1 MTREDDIIMLVRD
14 RYGSV
19 IDLEERPEIL
29 IEIIQRFGADDPDG
43 GLPPGGTPNPP
54 PGPTSMQQGPD
65 LGDLMK
71 EILKI
76 SRQVTLLSERLGAAE
91 G

>member
-1 MTREDDIIMLVRD
+1 MIREDEIIVFVRE

-19 IDLEERPEIL
+19 IDIDERPETL
-29 IEIIQRFGADDPDG
+29 IDIIRRFGADDPDG
-43 GLPPGGTPNPP
+43 GLPPGGAPNPP
-54 PGPTSMQQGPD
+54 PGPTSMQQGPN

-76 SRQVTLLSERLGAAE
+76 SRQISMLEERIGAQ
-91 G
+91 GG

>member
-1 MTREDDIIMLVRD
+1 MTREDDIIGMVRE

-19 IDLEERPEIL
+19 LDLDERPEVL
-29 IEIIQRFGADDPDG
+29 IEIIRRFGADDPDG

-54 PGPTSMQQGPD
+54 PGPTSMQEGPD

-71 EILKI
+71 EILKV
-76 SRQVTLLSERLGAAE
+76 SRQVAVLQERLDAGQ